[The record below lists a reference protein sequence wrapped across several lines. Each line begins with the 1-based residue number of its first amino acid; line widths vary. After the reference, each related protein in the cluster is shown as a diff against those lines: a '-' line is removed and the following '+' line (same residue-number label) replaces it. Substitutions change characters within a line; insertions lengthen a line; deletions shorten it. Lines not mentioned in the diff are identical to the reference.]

1 MPTIK
6 LTDQLGLT
14 VDAEINPDSSIAKY
28 IKDLSKLKFPNLN
41 FEELKNVILDQVPVK
56 SLNTGIEFEQP
67 VQR

>member
-6 LTDQLGLT
+6 LTDHLGLI
-14 VDAEINPDSSIAKY
+14 VDAEINPDPSVTKC